1 MFETWLGF
9 IKFKNKAMRKYIK
22 SSRIFLF
29 IYTVAIS
36 NHILAQEYDDMYF
49 TKADRKQTD
58 FNLKVNRGDADRALA
73 AFEDDNL
80 PEVYLDKNVNPE
92 YIAKYQVQSAKN
104 LLKRNQEV
112 DYYPEAN
119 AHNVSST
126 IGYFNNYNRRA
137 TPYKTATFN
146 INFGNAYGF
155 RPYNSFMYGYNPF
168 DNGWMSNFYCPYDY
182 YPYSSPFSYGYPS
195 FDPWSQV
202 YGGSW
207 LSTWGIGRFP
217 MYNSSYYYNPGWAM
231 AMMRTPYPTGWAW
244 NTGITEGP
252 KGIRDR
258 VIGPRGSSG
267 SKTVTRGAIVDG
279 SSDDSN
285 RGFRNTTARPNSSL
299 RDFGNQNSQNEYLNQ
314 SVNQRGTN
322 QSFKKSNSV
331 EALSRNQSVR
341 NSISVNQRKITEDN
355 ERPYMAGNN
364 RVTTRLKSSRRYYST
379 TMPERNDFKML
390 SKGDAR
396 NTYQNRGAQYSS
408 GSSSK
413 ITTNSSATPATS
425 RVYTSSNNSFSGTS
439 RNYSVPSN
447 SGSRSSISSS
457 GSRSSISPSG
467 SRSSISSSGG
477 RSSGGSSRSIKN

>member
-73 AFEDDNL
+73 ALEDDNL

-258 VIGPRGSSG
+258 VIGSRGSSG
-267 SKTVTRGAIVDG
+267 SKTVARGDVVYG
-279 SSDDSN
+279 SSSN
-285 RGFRNTTARPNSSL
+285 ANRSYRTTSARPNSNV
-299 RDFGNQNSQNEYLNQ
+299 RDFGNQNSQNEYLSQ
-314 SVNQRGTN
+314 SVHQRRTN

-341 NSISVNQRKITEDN
+341 NSISVGEIKITEN
-355 ERPYMAGNN
+355 NQRSQMVANN
-364 RVTTRLKSSRRYYST
+364 RALTTQNKTSRRYYST
-379 TMPERNDFKML
+379 NMPERNDFNMP

-396 NTYQNRGAQYSS
+396 NIYQNRSIQYSS
-408 GSSSK
+408 GSSSGV
-413 ITTNSSATPATS
+413 TTNSSSTPATS
-425 RVYTSSNNSFSGTS
+425 RSYKSSYNSSSGAS
-439 RNYSVPSN
+439 RNYSLPSN

-457 GSRSSISPSG
+457 GSRSSISSTG
-467 SRSSISSSGG
+467 S
-477 RSSGGSSRSIKN
+477 RSSGGSSRSVKN